1 MFDYRL
7 LNLDGTPAEHPTF
20 RSSQPDWKVG
30 DKVLI
35 RPGTEY
41 RIIGMEAAPPD
52 GLHGVWFVQPVQTG
66 H

>member
-20 RSSQPDWKVG
+20 RSSQPDWQVG

-35 RPGTEY
+35 RP
-41 RIIGMEAAPPD
+41 APS
-52 GLHGVWFVQPVQTG
+52 TG
-66 H
+66 SSGWRQHRPKACTASGSWNLSRRDI